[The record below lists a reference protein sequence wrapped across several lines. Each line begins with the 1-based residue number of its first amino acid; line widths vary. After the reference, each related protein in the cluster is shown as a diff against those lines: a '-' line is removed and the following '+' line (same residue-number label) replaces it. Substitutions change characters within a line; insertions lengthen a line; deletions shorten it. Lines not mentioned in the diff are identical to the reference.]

1 MGVSVGDGKFIYEV
15 AEGWGELPDSYEWGQ
30 IGAVSVDSQDMV
42 HMFTRTIHPVMTFDR
57 DGKFL
62 STWGEDVFGDAHGM
76 YIDSDDNLFAVDRA
90 GNKAMKF
97 TKDRKMVFELGNN
110 GQASDTGYTV
120 DHKEVLRAAGPF
132 NSPTDVAVSENGD
145 FYISDG
151 YGNCRVHKYS
161 ANGELLFSWG
171 EPGTGPGQFNL
182 VHSVWEVGGKVYV
195 ADRQNNRI
203 QIFTPEGKYIDEWGG
218 FLQPCDL
225 YVDSDNIMYVAELQA
240 RVTIIDLNGNVQARL
255 GDPEVRKSEPGKFI
269 GPHGVWVDRHGD
281 LYVSEVLMGQR
292 IQKFIRK

>member
-1 MGVSVGDGKFIYEV
+1 MAVTVGEGKFGYEV
-15 AEGWGELPDSYEWGQ
+15 AEGWGELPNGFEWGM
-30 IGAVSVDSQDMV
+30 IGAVSVDSQDRV
-42 HMFTRTIHPVMTFDR
+42 HMFTRTNHPVMTFER
-57 DGKFL
+57 DGKFVD
-62 STWGEDVFGDAHGM
+62 TWGEDIFGDAHGM
-76 YIDSDDNLFAVDRA
+76 YIDGQDNLFAVDRA

-97 TKDRKMVFELGNN
+97 TKDRKMVFELGNK
-110 GQASDTGYTV
+110 GEASDTGYTA

-132 NSPTDVAVSENGD
+132 NAPTDVALSENGD

-161 ANGELLFSWG
+161 TSGQHLLSWG
-171 EPGTGPGQFNL
+171 EPGEGPGQFNL

-195 ADRQNNRI
+195 ADRQNGRI
-203 QIFTPEGKYIDEWGG
+203 QIFTPEGKYLAEWGG

-225 YVDSDNIMYVAELQA
+225 FVDKDNIMYVAELQA
-240 RVTIIDLNGNVQARL
+240 RVTILDLNGTVLARI
-255 GDPEVRKSEPGKFI
+255 GDPEVRKPEPGKFI

-292 IQKFIRK
+292 IQKFVRK

>member
-1 MGVSVGDGKFIYEV
+1 MAVSVGDGKFGYEV

-30 IGAVSVDSQDMV
+30 IGAVSVDSLDRV
-42 HMFTRTIHPVMTFDR
+42 HLFTRTNHPVMTFDR

-76 YIDSDDNLFAVDRA
+76 YIDSNDNLFAVDRA

-97 TKDRKMVFELGNN
+97 TKDRKIVFELGNN
-110 GQASDTGYTV
+110 GQASDTGYTA

-132 NSPTDVAVSENGD
+132 NSPTDVALSDNGD

-151 YGNCRVHKYS
+151 YGNCRIHKYS
-161 ANGELLFSWG
+161 ANGEFMFSWG

-182 VHSVWEVGGKVYV
+182 VHSVWEADGKVYV
-195 ADRQNNRI
+195 ADRQNHRI
-203 QIFTPEGKYIDEWGG
+203 QIFTPDGKYLDEWGG

-225 YVDSDNIMYVAELQA
+225 YVDNDNIMYVAELQA
-240 RVTIIDLNGNVQARL
+240 RVTILDLNGTVLARI
-255 GDPEVRKSEPGKFI
+255 GDPEYRRPEPGKFI

>member
-1 MGVSVGDGKFIYEV
+1 MAVSVGAGKFGYEV
-15 AEGWGELPDSYEWGQ
+15 AEGWGELPDGFEWGQ
-30 IGAVSVDSQDMV
+30 IGAVSVDSKDRV
-42 HMFTRTIHPVMTFDR
+42 HMFTRTNHPVMTFER
-57 DGKFL
+57 DGKFV
-62 STWGEDVFGDAHGM
+62 STWGEDIFGDAHGM
-76 YIDSDDNLFAVDRA
+76 YLDKEDNLFAVDRA

-97 TKDRKMVFELGNN
+97 TKDRKLVFELGNK
-110 GQASDTGYTV
+110 GQASDTGYTA
-120 DHKEVLRAAGPF
+120 DHKEVLQAAGPF
-132 NSPTDVAVSENGD
+132 NSPTDVALSANGD

-151 YGNCRVHKYS
+151 YGNCRVHKFS
-161 ANGELLFSWG
+161 ADGQLLFSWG

-203 QIFTPEGKYIDEWGG
+203 QIFTPEGEYIDEWGG

-225 YVDSDNIMYVAELQA
+225 FVDSDNTMYVAELQA
-240 RVTIIDLNGNVQARL
+240 RVTILDLNGTVLATI
-255 GDPEVRKSEPGKFI
+255 GDPEVRKPEPGLFI